1 LLDLSKS
8 IVLRHRAHPLFSV
21 GQKQRL

>member
-8 IVLRHRAHPLFSV
+8 IVLRNRAHPLFSV